1 MERIVR
7 KVEATRHMHT
17 LAPLSMPTVRKTAC
31 YIRVSTLDES
41 QDTSFQAQRAH
52 FTELI
57 ENSPDMVFAGLYAD
71 DGISGTGT
79 AHRQGFQN
87 MVRDARWRSRRKH
100 RRYNVTVKQTS
111 KPFWTSIRS
120 R

>member
-41 QDTSFQAQRAH
+41 QC
-52 FTELI
+52 
-57 ENSPDMVFAGLYAD
+57 SPIPV
-71 DGISGTGT
+71 
-79 AHRQGFQN
+79 
-87 MVRDARWRSRRKH
+87 
-100 RRYNVTVKQTS
+100 
-111 KPFWTSIRS
+111 IRG
-120 R
+120 

>member
-52 FTELI
+52 SKI
-57 ENSPDMVFAGLYAD
+57 RP
-71 DGISGTGT
+71 
-79 AHRQGFQN
+79 
-87 MVRDARWRSRRKH
+87 SRRS
-100 RRYNVTVKQTS
+100 VLISQS
-111 KPFWTSIRS
+111 
-120 R
+120 